1 MAWPAVAGAGIGA
14 AASLLGSSGGE
25 STTAKLPRHLRHL
38 GRKVLTPNAESFAN
52 EYGQGQGLYTG
63 NRLGEQSGL
72 VGDGEQQALDAAG
85 IIGGMTGQSN
95 EALEGFLNYD
105 PNSQQNQAARDALGA
120 NVSSLF
126 NESIR
131 PGIENRSTMSGQ
143 FGGPQSAVALGSAT
157 APLSR
162 AIADSEVGLM
172 NADRN
177 RALQALGMSGQIQ
190 NQNLL
195 PSAITSAAGEQQTQ
209 RNQMTLNDLIQ
220 MSESER
226 NNALQGNQEAIGL
239 LTQLQGGQGSVTQ
252 EGTQGN
258 PVQGA
263 LGGALLASN
272 LFGGGSQ
279 AGALNQGQGGI
290 GAQPWAQMNSNQFE
304 SYLGG

>member
-1 MAWPAVAGAGIGA
+1 MSIISSLIGAGVG
-14 AASLLGSSGGE
+14 LLGDKLGGGSSQE
-25 STTAKLPRHLRHL
+25 NKVELPDYLKPFAKNLAS
-38 GRKVLTPNAESFAN
+38 NAQGFTDQ
-52 EYGQGQGLYTG
+52 YGQGQGLYSG

-72 VGDGEQQALDAAG
+72 VGEGEQQALDAAG

-105 PNSQQNQAARDALGA
+105 PNSQQNQAARAALGA

-195 PSAITSAAGEQQTQ
+195 PSAITSGVGAQQTARSQ
-209 RNQMTLNDLIQ
+209 LTLDDLIQ
-220 MSESER
+220 MSEAER
-226 NNALQGNQEAIGL
+226 NNALQGNQEATGL
-239 LTQLQGGQGSVTQ
+239 LTQLQGGQATQTNSQQGSPFQ
-252 EGTQGN
+252 S
-258 PVQGA
+258 A
-263 LGGALLASN
+263 LGGAMLGSQ
-272 LFGGGSQ
+272 FEGGSGIFSGLGNIFNPAPPASSGGYYSGSER
-279 AGALNQGQGGI
+279 AG
-290 GAQPWAQMNSNQFE
+290 
-304 SYLGG
+304 